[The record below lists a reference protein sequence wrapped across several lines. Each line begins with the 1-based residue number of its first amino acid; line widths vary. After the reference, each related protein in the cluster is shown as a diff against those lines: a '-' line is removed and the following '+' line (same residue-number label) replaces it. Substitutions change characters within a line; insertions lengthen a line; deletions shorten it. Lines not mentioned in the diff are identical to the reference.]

1 MQRRSFLGMLGA
13 MGSAGLA
20 AGGPAESGRRTRIFA
35 LDSFKLRQ
43 GTQPA
48 RLNDFFRDTML
59 PALARIHSGP
69 KIVLEAVVASHVP
82 QVLAIYGF
90 VSIDEMWGVHG
101 KVMSD
106 AELGK
111 KFQAWENGPEPAF
124 ESLDTSL
131 LEAAEYSPEIA
142 ATAGDKPPRIFELR
156 VYRSP
161 TFRQHMGVHERFG
174 GPEIK
179 IFHRVGI
186 HPILYASTLIGQ
198 NIPNLTYLIPFDDLA
213 AREKAWA
220 AFGADAEWQK
230 VRQES
235 VTKYNQP
242 VSVSQISLFKATA
255 YSPVR

>member
-1 MQRRSFLGMLGA
+1 M
-13 MGSAGLA
+13 A
-20 AGGPAESGRRTRIFA
+20 AGGPAEIGRRTRIFA
-35 LDSFKLRQ
+35 LESFKLKQ
-43 GTQPA
+43 GTQLA
-48 RLNDFFRDTML
+48 RLHDFFRDAML
-59 PALARIHSGP
+59 PGLGRIHSGP
-69 KIVLEAVVASHVP
+69 KIVLEAVVAPHVP

-90 VSIDEMWGVHG
+90 ASIEEMWGVHG
-101 KVMSD
+101 KVMAD
-106 AELGK
+106 AEWGK
-111 KFQAWENGPEPAF
+111 KFQAWESGPEPAF
-124 ESLDTSL
+124 ESLDSSL

-161 TFRQHMGVHERFG
+161 TYRQHLGVHERFG

-186 HPILYASTLIGQ
+186 HPVLYASTLIGQ

-220 AFGADAEWQK
+220 AFGADPEWQK

-242 VSVSQISLFKATA
+242 VSVSQVSLFKATP